1 LSKKERTILL
11 DAIREMSTLPLT
23 NPESLF
29 YVVLESDSI
38 LSHPDQV
45 VMALSLANAQGMKRT
60 DWLQATYQDLL
71 ADDSDE
77 TVERI
82 ASVIRLIE
90 ILNKTGAKLGLRFQG
105 HRRVKVL
112 LEHTKK
118 HFPEELYRDA
128 LKEFKDH
135 FDLKINN

>member
-1 LSKKERTILL
+1 
-11 DAIREMSTLPLT
+11 
-23 NPESLF
+23 
-29 YVVLESDSI
+29 
-38 LSHPDQV
+38 V

-71 ADDSDE
+71 EDDSEE

-90 ILNKTGAKLGLRFQG
+90 ILEKTGAKLGLRFQG
-105 HRRVKVL
+105 HHRVKL
-112 LEHTKK
+112 QLDHNKR

-128 LKEFKDH
+128 LKDFKDH